1 MSVKTGGKKCFIP
14 PNSGTMSLST
24 KDTLQE
30 DFLIK
35 WWNPYGK
42 CYTKKCHSFREK
54 ARKFKKYLT
63 IYGKTIYK
71 KNWNVLEYIP
81 IFHVDIWVLKSK
93 LLVWA

>member
-1 MSVKTGGKKCFIP
+1 
-14 PNSGTMSLST
+14 MSLST

-71 KNWNVLEYIP
+71 KKLECFRIYPNFSCGHLGTKKQTIS
-81 IFHVDIWVLKSK
+81 VGLKK
-93 LLVWA
+93 GGWT